1 MSSIGGKPTDTVEL
15 LCCWN
20 MGVLVRVYL
29 YVVSLVWECAPT
41 QLPPSALLSLAWCA
55 CRASE
60 GGERSTG
67 TSATSS
73 LWSYSD
79 SHVFCQW
86 TVTAWACLGWLAGER
101 GTGTSATSSLWSYSA
116 SHVFCQWTVTA
127 WACLG
132 WLALWLSWWDPGGL
146 HSLLHPGSTKAQAVP
161 QWTDCLF
168 YCSQL
173 AWWPIRHHY
182 QT

>member
-60 GGERSTG
+60 G
-67 TSATSS
+67 
-73 LWSYSD
+73 
-79 SHVFCQW
+79 
-86 TVTAWACLGWLAGER
+86 GER